1 MICPKCDAEMHKP
14 FVALSRDDNRT
25 KVCPDCG
32 TKEAIVL
39 FLEATIWKEQYP
51 V

>member
-1 MICPKCDAEMHKP
+1 MHEP
-14 FVALSRDDNRT
+14 LIALSRDDNRT